1 MFSCVHILSLFNFAQ
16 KSDGRQSKSNENLDH
31 VCSLVVWDRY
41 APLKHAVF
49 HLWTHNAT
57 IISGIHIFTLAL
69 ADIFQTTSRPCFSAM
84 FFVRLV
90 RKLRNLCDSLP
101 EFRAPH

>member
-16 KSDGRQSKSNENLDH
+16 KSDGRQFKSNENLDH

-69 ADIFQTTSRPCFSAM
+69 ADIFQTTSWPCFSAM
-84 FFVRLV
+84 FFVR
-90 RKLRNLCDSLP
+90 KLRNLYDSLP

>member
-1 MFSCVHILSLFNFAQ
+1 MLLDFKKFNYTHHEKFSICLHSFTRAIVDMFSCVHILSLFNFAQ

-41 APLKHAVF
+41 VPLKHAVF

-69 ADIFQTTSRPCFSAM
+69 ADIFQTTS
-84 FFVRLV
+84 
-90 RKLRNLCDSLP
+90 
-101 EFRAPH
+101 